1 MPTLPTE
8 ITTTL
13 ETLLVSTVIYLITV
27 FIQQRTKKN
36 STLRLIGTIYAPV
49 RYFIEVKYI
58 DAVANIL
65 SLSYLFFFIISE
77 LLLFLP
83 GSNSGYIIKIKI
95 IAIVFLILG
104 ALLYLIYRNFM
115 IKRNKKLK
123 EFIYESSVH
132 STLDIDSQP
141 LRWEAIYQGTLV
153 LAERY
158 FLLIF
163 IAVVLITSALL
174 SLNKGFITLGVTL
187 IGVYIISF
195 FLSLR
200 YARFMRFLSFGSFYK
215 RLKISFIDTND
226 EIESRLFNIL
236 KDPGICLCIVD
247 DKGNKY
253 CGTLEGITHSVVIR
267 DMDGIL
273 VSIPYDHVYRV
284 EGCKVKDDNT
294 GSTLQPYL

>member
-65 SLSYLFFFIISE
+65 SLSYLFFIIISE

-163 IAVVLITSALL
+163 IAVALITSALL

-200 YARFMRFLSFGSFYK
+200 YARFMRFLFFGSFYK

-247 DKGNKY
+247 DKGNRY
-253 CGTLEGITHSVVIR
+253 CGALEGITYSVVIR

-284 EGCKVKDDNT
+284 EGCKVKDDKT
-294 GSTLQPYL
+294 GSTFQPYL

>member
-1 MPTLPTE
+1 MPTLPME

-104 ALLYLIYRNFM
+104 ALLYLI
-115 IKRNKKLK
+115 
-123 EFIYESSVH
+123 
-132 STLDIDSQP
+132 
-141 LRWEAIYQGTLV
+141 
-153 LAERY
+153 
-158 FLLIF
+158 
-163 IAVVLITSALL
+163 
-174 SLNKGFITLGVTL
+174 
-187 IGVYIISF
+187 
-195 FLSLR
+195 
-200 YARFMRFLSFGSFYK
+200 
-215 RLKISFIDTND
+215 
-226 EIESRLFNIL
+226 
-236 KDPGICLCIVD
+236 
-247 DKGNKY
+247 
-253 CGTLEGITHSVVIR
+253 
-267 DMDGIL
+267 
-273 VSIPYDHVYRV
+273 
-284 EGCKVKDDNT
+284 
-294 GSTLQPYL
+294 